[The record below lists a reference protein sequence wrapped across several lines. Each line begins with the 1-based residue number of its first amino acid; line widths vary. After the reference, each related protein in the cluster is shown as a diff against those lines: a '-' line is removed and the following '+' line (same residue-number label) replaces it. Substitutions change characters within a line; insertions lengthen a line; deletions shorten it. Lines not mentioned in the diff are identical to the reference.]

1 MNSTNSQINVASLFE
16 VEFSVLWRYL
26 DSLIASKWLTFS
38 PVLNNSRYVD
48 KPNHL
53 LLLSQAISLVSAMS
67 RFTCISEQRSRLL
80 QHDSDPLSTSQPVHD
95 HDHIVEDDQAEN
107 SLSSK
112 TISFEDCLR
121 DRSPRSN
128 RHYVG
133 YPNLTSLFPKNT
145 VIQAK
150 NKKYISRRQSAKTWY
165 LIQQLIFR
173 YTQKKEEPYD
183 NRYHV
188 VTT

>member
-1 MNSTNSQINVASLFE
+1 MVAIDVEDPEEIENVPSALQNQNSDAISSDPE
-16 VEFSVLWRYL
+16 
-26 DSLIASKWLTFS
+26 
-38 PVLNNSRYVD
+38 
-48 KPNHL
+48 
-53 LLLSQAISLVSAMS
+53 AISLVSAMS

-150 NKKYISRRQSAKTWY
+150 NKKYISRRQSAKT
-165 LIQQLIFR
+165 
-173 YTQKKEEPYD
+173 
-183 NRYHV
+183 
-188 VTT
+188 